1 MILGAY
7 LSLKIG
13 RKRLLHDP
21 RADLGAAL
29 GERIDVLGIELL
41 EALLDTRRQV
51 ADELAVGLRAGR
63 EPARNPDA
71 GGGEAADHLAERG
84 VLAADLLQ
92 VGHAEIFK
100 PRYTHWFGIL
110 RVMTQRRT
118 VFFVSDGT
126 GITAQMLGHSLL
138 TQFEGVEFNQ
148 VTLPFVDSAEKA
160 EECLARIAA
169 EGGNGGQ
176 PIVFSTLVNND
187 VRTVVRKANALFI
200 DFFESFID
208 PLEAGLGVK
217 SSHTIGRSH
226 SAMDKK
232 EYQQRIEAIN
242 FAMAHDDGASH
253 RELAQADVILIG
265 VSRSGKT
272 PTSLYLAMQ
281 FGVKAANYPLIP
293 EDLDRMK
300 LPEALRTE
308 KHRLYGLTIAPERLH
323 EIRKE
328 RRPGSKYADLDNCR
342 FEVDEAENLMRREG
356 VRCINSTSKSIEEIA
371 TTILRELRISR
382 QIY

>member
-1 MILGAY
+1 
-7 LSLKIG
+7 
-13 RKRLLHDP
+13 
-21 RADLGAAL
+21 
-29 GERIDVLGIELL
+29 
-41 EALLDTRRQV
+41 
-51 ADELAVGLRAGR
+51 
-63 EPARNPDA
+63 
-71 GGGEAADHLAERG
+71 
-84 VLAADLLQ
+84 
-92 VGHAEIFK
+92 
-100 PRYTHWFGIL
+100 
-110 RVMTQRRT
+110 MTISTRRT

-148 VTLPFVDSAEKA
+148 VTMPFVDSAEKA
-160 EECLARIAA
+160 EECLARIAG
-169 EGGNGGQ
+169 EQQYGQ

-187 VRTVVRKANALFI
+187 VRAVLRRANALFI

-253 RELAQADVILIG
+253 RELSLADVILIG

-300 LPEALRTE
+300 LPEALRAE
-308 KHRLYGLTIAPERLH
+308 KTRLYGLTIAPERLH

-328 RRPGSKYADLDNCR
+328 RRPGSKYADLENCR

-371 TTILRELRISR
+371 TTILRELRIQR
-382 QIY
+382 QVY

>member
-1 MILGAY
+1 
-7 LSLKIG
+7 
-13 RKRLLHDP
+13 
-21 RADLGAAL
+21 
-29 GERIDVLGIELL
+29 
-41 EALLDTRRQV
+41 
-51 ADELAVGLRAGR
+51 
-63 EPARNPDA
+63 
-71 GGGEAADHLAERG
+71 
-84 VLAADLLQ
+84 
-92 VGHAEIFK
+92 
-100 PRYTHWFGIL
+100 
-110 RVMTQRRT
+110 MTQRRT

-138 TQFEGVEFNQ
+138 TQFEGVEFAQ
-148 VTLPFVDSAEKA
+148 VTLPFVDSAERA
-160 EECLARIAA
+160 EECVARIDA
-169 EGGNGGQ
+169 EAGNGQ

-187 VRTVVRKANALFI
+187 VRAVVRKAKALFI

-253 RELAQADVILIG
+253 RELGQADVILVG

-281 FGVKAANYPLIP
+281 FGVKAANYPIIP
-293 EDLDRMK
+293 EDLDRGQ
-300 LPEALRTE
+300 LPEALRTD
-308 KHRLYGLTIAPERLH
+308 KGRLYGLTIAPERLH

-328 RRPGSKYADLDNCR
+328 RRPGSKYADIANCR
-342 FEVDEAENLMRREG
+342 FEVAEAENLMRREG
-356 VRCINSTSKSIEEIA
+356 IRCINSTSKSIEEIA
-371 TTILRELRISR
+371 TTILRELRIQR

>member
-1 MILGAY
+1 M
-7 LSLKIG
+7 S
-13 RKRLLHDP
+13 
-21 RADLGAAL
+21 
-29 GERIDVLGIELL
+29 E
-41 EALLDTRRQV
+41 
-51 ADELAVGLRAGR
+51 
-63 EPARNPDA
+63 
-71 GGGEAADHLAERG
+71 
-84 VLAADLLQ
+84 
-92 VGHAEIFK
+92 
-100 PRYTHWFGIL
+100 
-110 RVMTQRRT
+110 RRT

-138 TQFEGVEFNQ
+138 TQFEGFEFNQ

-160 EECLARIAA
+160 EECLARIKS
-169 EGGNGGQ
+169 EGGNGDK

-187 VRTVVRKANALFI
+187 VRAVVRRADALFI

-253 RELAQADVILIG
+253 RELGMADVILIG

-293 EDLDRMK
+293 EDFHRMK
-300 LPEALRTE
+300 LPEALRGDKT
-308 KHRLYGLTIAPERLH
+308 RLYGLTIAPERLH

-328 RRPGSKYADLDNCR
+328 RRPGSRYADLDNCR
-342 FEVDEAENLMRREG
+342 FEVQAAEDLMRREG
-356 VRCINSTSKSIEEIA
+356 VRSINSTSKSIEEIA
-371 TTILRELRISR
+371 TTILRELRIKR